1 MKDLSSEDLLKFC
14 RTNLSTFF
22 SPATEA
28 FEGTRKLAGPDRQAG
43 STVRGTWNL

>member
-28 FEGTRKLAGPDRQAG
+28 FEGTRKLAGLDRQAG